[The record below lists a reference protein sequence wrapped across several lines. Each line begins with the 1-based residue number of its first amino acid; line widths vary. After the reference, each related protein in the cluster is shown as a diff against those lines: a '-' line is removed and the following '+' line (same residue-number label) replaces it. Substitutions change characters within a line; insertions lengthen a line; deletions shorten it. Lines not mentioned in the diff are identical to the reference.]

1 MRIKERVM
9 NPPTPQ
15 PPKWAERFLEWYCRH
30 DILEEIQGDLYEL
43 YHWRE
48 AKIGTKQAQR
58 RFVWDV
64 FRSFRL
70 STIKPFHPLITP
82 DMFRNNVKIAW
93 RHILRERYHSIINVF
108 GLAVGITCCLL
119 IGLYT
124 HYELSYDEHH
134 PATDRIFRV
143 LSEDESGAG
152 AYQYP
157 PLAAVLQQDFP
168 EVEQT
173 FRLRSTGSRLVRAEG
188 ALKSSF
194 EENFIFA
201 DPSILEILD
210 LPLKYGD
217 PATALDQARSLVMTA
232 EKAEKYF
239 PNQNPVGKTFLLDE
253 NQEEPYVV
261 GGVLSPEQS
270 PSHILSDFYL
280 SMEGLAESHLQSWT
294 RSSYPTY
301 VRLQE
306 GVNSDEFAE
315 KMYSIALQYKKDR
328 IEEGLRAGSS
338 YGYRYL
344 LQPISDIYLN
354 SEDINLYGRWAKG
367 DVRYVWLFGAVALF
381 ILLIA
386 VVNFINLSTAKTAN
400 RAKEV
405 GVRKVVGADRRQLVF
420 QFLTESTILTL
431 SAAAIALFLTASA
444 LPYFQQWGL
453 SGITIPWNN
462 GWFLPLLLISSLLIG
477 LLAGAYPSFYLSSFI
492 AAKVLMGHLRLGSK
506 GSGIRSVLVIFQF
519 TISIILIMATIMITR
534 QMDFIQ
540 NKKLGFEKDKVLIL
554 EDTYML
560 GDKRLAFKEV
570 LEQYADIN
578 TVSLSSYLPVNG
590 YRSNG
595 SSFDHPDS
603 SGNIREVE
611 LRRWF
616 VDEDYLSTMS
626 MDLVQG
632 RNFNSQLASDSNAV
646 IINETAAKLLHFDN
660 PLGQPLKMNDT
671 YTIVGVVK
679 DFHFRSMKEPILGLA
694 FHPANPNRT
703 SSTIIKTATADY
715 QSLLQKIEA
724 DWQTFAP
731 DQALRY
737 HFLDERFNSMYEA
750 EERTGSIFGAFSA
763 LAIAIACL
771 GLFALA
777 LFMVEQR
784 NKEISIRKVLGA
796 SLGQIL
802 YLLSSD
808 FLKMVLIALLIAI
821 PLAWYFM
828 QVWLQDFAYRI
839 SLDWDIFVIGGL
851 AALSI
856 ALITISYQSIQAAL
870 SNPVEALKGD

>member
-1 MRIKERVM
+1 MT
-9 NPPTPQ
+9 PPTPQ
-15 PPKWAERFLEWYCRH
+15 PPKWAERFLAWYCRH
-30 DILEEIQGDLYEL
+30 DLLEEIQGDLYEL
-43 YHWRE
+43 YHWRKE
-48 AKIGTKQAQR
+48 KIGAKLAQR

-70 STIKPFHPLITP
+70 STIKKFHPLITP

-93 RHILRERYHSIINVF
+93 RHILRERYHSLINIF
-108 GLAVGITCCLL
+108 GLAIGIACCLL

-124 HYELSYDEHH
+124 KYELSYDEHH
-134 PATDRIFRV
+134 PAADRIFRV
-143 LSEDESGAG
+143 LSEDEGGPG
-152 AYQYP
+152 AYHNP
-157 PLAAVLQQDFP
+157 PLAGVLLQDFP
-168 EVEQT
+168 EVEQA
-173 FRLRSTGSRLVRAEG
+173 FRLRAMGSRLVKSEEG
-188 ALKSSF
+188 LKNSF
-194 EENFIFA
+194 EENFIYA

-217 PATALDQARSLVMTA
+217 PKTALDQARSIVITS

-239 PNQNPVGKTFLLDE
+239 PNENPIGKTFFLDD
-253 NQEEPYVV
+253 NREEPYII
-261 GGVLSPEQS
+261 GGVLAPDQL
-270 PSHILSDFYL
+270 PSHILSDFYV
-280 SMEGLAESHLQSWT
+280 STEGFAESKLQSWT

-301 VRLQE
+301 IRLQE
-306 GVNSDEFAE
+306 GVNPDEFAD
-315 KMYSIALQYKKDR
+315 KMYSIALQYKKDQVD
-328 IEEGLRAGSS
+328 EGLQAGSA
-338 YGYRYL
+338 YGYRYQ
-344 LQPISDIYLN
+344 LQPISDIYLK
-354 SEDINLYGRWAKG
+354 SEDVTLYGRWAKG

-381 ILLIA
+381 ILLIG

-405 GVRKVVGADRRQLVF
+405 GVRKVVGADRRQLIF

-431 SAAAIALFLTASA
+431 SAALIALFLTHLA

-453 SGITIPWNN
+453 TGISIPWNN
-462 GWFLPLLLISSLLIG
+462 TWFLPTLLAASLLIG

-492 AAKVLMGHLRLGSK
+492 AAKVLMGKLRLGSK
-506 GSGIRSVLVIFQF
+506 GSSIRSVLVVFQF
-519 TISIILIMATIMITR
+519 TVSIILIMATIMITR

-540 NKKLGFEKDKVLIL
+540 NKKLGFEKEKVLIL

-560 GDKRLAFKEV
+560 GDKRAAFKEI
-570 LEQYADIN
+570 LEQYADISA
-578 TVSLSSYLPVNG
+578 VSLSSYLPVNG

-626 MDLVQG
+626 MDLIKG
-632 RNFNSQLASDSNAV
+632 RNFSPELASDSNAI
-646 IINETAAKLLHFDN
+646 IINETAAKLLHFAN
-660 PLGQPLKMNDT
+660 PLGQQLKMNDT

-679 DFHFRSMKEPILGLA
+679 DFHFRSMKEPIVGLA

-703 SSTIIKTATADY
+703 SSTIIKTATSDY

-731 DQALRY
+731 DQAFRY

-750 EERTGSIFGAFSA
+750 EQRTGSIFGAFAS
-763 LAIAIACL
+763 LAIVIACL

-796 SLGQIL
+796 SLTQIL

-808 FLKMVLIALLIAI
+808 FLKMVFIALVLAI

-828 QVWLQDFAYRI
+828 QAWLRDFAYRI
-839 SLDWDIFVIGGL
+839 SLDWDIFAIGGL
-851 AALSI
+851 AAVGI